1 MKPYTLLAPIYEASM
16 DEALFKQILYT
27 IKPYLKGDLLDLG
40 CGSGA
45 MARAVSEDV
54 KSVDACD
61 IDETMLENARKKAEA
76 ENLSINFFIHDM
88 HEKLD
93 KQYDIVLATLD
104 VFNHAPDFDHFKK
117 AFMNALDALKPGG
130 ILVFDVLRCDFIKT
144 YRDFEET
151 IDTNEGPLLW
161 KANLLDDDCTVKHTF
176 EIGDKTSSLTER
188 SYSEKKIVKLFK
200 KDKNIQVLK
209 REIFEDR
216 MLFMIKKYD

>member
-1 MKPYTLLAPIYEASM
+1 MKPYSLLAPIYEASM

-27 IKPYLKGDLLDLG
+27 IKPYLKGDVLDLG

-45 MARAVSEDV
+45 MARAVREDV
-54 KSVDACD
+54 KSVDGCD
-61 IDETMLENARKKAEA
+61 IDETMLENARKKALE

-88 HEKLD
+88 HDPLE
-93 KQYDIVLATLD
+93 KQYDVVLATLD
-104 VFNHAPDFDHFKK
+104 VFNHAPDFEHFKK

-130 ILVFDVLRCDFIKT
+130 ILVFDVLRCDFIRT
-144 YRDFEET
+144 YENFEET
-151 IDTNEGPLLW
+151 IDTDEGPLLW
-161 KANLLDDDCTVKHTF
+161 KAGLGDDACTVTHTF
-176 EIGDKTSSLTER
+176 EIGGKTSSLRER
-188 SYSEKKIVKLFK
+188 SYPEKKIVKLFK